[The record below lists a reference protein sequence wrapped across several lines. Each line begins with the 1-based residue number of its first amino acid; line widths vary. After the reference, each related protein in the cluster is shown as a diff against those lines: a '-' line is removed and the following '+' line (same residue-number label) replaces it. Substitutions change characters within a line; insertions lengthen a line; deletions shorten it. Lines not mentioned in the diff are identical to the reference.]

1 MGISLLTGT
10 FVRSLDDKQRFSIP
24 KRLRELL
31 GHPDTNLIYITP
43 GTDRSL
49 ALYTE
54 ESLRRLGDQL
64 SSGSPAGHEVRTF
77 SRLFY
82 AQATCV
88 EIDRQGRVRIPPE
101 LMRLASLETEVVL
114 LGVRDHLEIWD
125 RGSWEAYLDDKLPSY
140 DDIAESA
147 FSGESPPLQNMA
159 RDHDESIPSPSQP
172 R

>member
-1 MGISLLTGT
+1 MGNALLTGT
-10 FVRSLDDKQRFSIP
+10 FVRSLDEKQRFSIP
-24 KRLRELL
+24 KRLRDLL
-31 GHPDTNLIYITP
+31 GHPEMNLVYITP

-54 ESLRRLGDQL
+54 ESLRQMGDQL
-64 SSGSPAGHEVRTF
+64 SAGSPIGQDVRTF

-82 AQATCV
+82 AQATCL

-101 LMRLASLETEVVL
+101 LMQLASLGTEVVL

-125 RGSWEAYLDDKLPSY
+125 RRSWQSYLDDKLPSF

-147 FSGESPPLQNMA
+147 FQGKNFRAASTEVT
-159 RDHDESIPSPSQP
+159 SPSTPANP